1 MAVEL
6 SEWVFTSGFVEESL
20 KKLSVSPVYQ
30 LSISSSYWLTEK
42 AATSQ
47 KLIQL
52 TIFSPFAK
60 KSEGISGKYI

>member
-1 MAVEL
+1 M
-6 SEWVFTSGFVEESL
+6 FTSGFVEESL

-42 AATSQ
+42 EATSQ